1 MWVFPRPGW
10 EISSSLPSRRVNN
23 SLQEI
28 QHFYLT
34 FVLFSTHLHSLEAF
48 TEIFLSVIWG
58 IIWGRIKLNTI
69 CYVCNTNLFCLNKEF
84 VVLFHFLI
92 IIFVGKEFSYQRNVS
107 PLLQTQELVSRKVWS
122 SLFGAT
128 FCRVIQNN
136 FSFFFYKIPTNS
148 VSKTVDTF
156 CQDHPTAKTILT
168 FVQKQFISISWE
180 NHRKSLKSWFL
191 SLIWRAPLYSVNFKG
206 SLYFKYV
213 KGMKFIETGTFI
225 LSHSIKN

>member
-1 MWVFPRPGW
+1 MFPRPGW
-10 EISSSLPSRRVNN
+10 EISSSLPGRRVNN

-92 IIFVGKEFSYQRNVS
+92 IRFVGKEFSYQRNVS
-107 PLLQTQELVSRKVWS
+107 PFLWIDAGASFPKSLKQSVLEQLFVGLFNKIFLPFLKV
-122 SLFGAT
+122 
-128 FCRVIQNN
+128 
-136 FSFFFYKIPTNS
+136 PTNV

-156 CQDHPTAKTILT
+156 CQDHPTA
-168 FVQKQFISISWE
+168 
-180 NHRKSLKSWFL
+180 
-191 SLIWRAPLYSVNFKG
+191 
-206 SLYFKYV
+206 
-213 KGMKFIETGTFI
+213 
-225 LSHSIKN
+225 